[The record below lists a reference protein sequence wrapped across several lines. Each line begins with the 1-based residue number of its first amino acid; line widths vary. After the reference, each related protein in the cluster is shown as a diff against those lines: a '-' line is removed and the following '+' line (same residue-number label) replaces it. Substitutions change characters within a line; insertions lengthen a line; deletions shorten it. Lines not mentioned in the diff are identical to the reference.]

1 MFSYQG
7 KLAEPGAMD
16 IINDNRKKFESYTSM
31 TVRAY
36 ENLNSE
42 LIYNLDAHGEIENDT
57 TSELI
62 YSQNTQ
68 PTEQSSQV
76 HESNLASGDFMP
88 KIPANDVVLINF
100 L

>member
-7 KLAEPGAMD
+7 KLAEPGVMD

-42 LIYNLDAHGEIENDT
+42 LIYNLDSHGEIENDT

-88 KIPANDVVLINF
+88 KLPANDVVLINF